1 MAPNETIYSAIDK
14 FIMDYPGGASAV
26 QDAIELVTGNAPEI
40 ARVTEALRAL
50 PREQLDQVFM
60 DLRTIGATIK

>member
-1 MAPNETIYSAIDK
+1 MAPNEKIYSAIDK
-14 FIMDYPGGASAV
+14 LMVDYPGGASAV

-50 PREQLDQVFM
+50 PRNQLEQVFM
-60 DLRTIGATIK
+60 GLRTLGVTK